1 MTTSHKISL
10 LLPLRRSQR
19 LNPLQI
25 LKLLLRTLVP
35 YTHPDQNSHA
45 ARDGRC
51 EDRRHN
57 NSLRTNFI
65 VLFHT
70 HRRAR
75 IGVDLAEEAW
85 GTRAGCHCVGDA

>member
-51 EDRRHN
+51 ENRRHHDP
-57 NSLRTNFI
+57 LRTNLI
-65 VLFHT
+65 ALLHT
-70 HRRAR
+70 DRRAR
-75 IGVDLAEEAW
+75 IRMDLAEEAW
-85 GTRAGCHCVGDA
+85 GACAGCHCVGDA